1 MALCGREVEPDIRA
15 NVVFLHALTLPV
27 HHAKPELRFRITFT
41 SSALKP
47 LPRKREALQRS
58 TTVVVHRPKLGL
70 RCNQILFCSPRYP
83 LPRERGV
90 RTRAGTIQM
99 REPQLKLRL
108 SNTLVRIRLELRRP
122 DGCVGIGRQRLDIDI
137 RRLRA
142 NCPR

>member
-1 MALCGREVEPDIRA
+1 
-15 NVVFLHALTLPV
+15 
-27 HHAKPELRFRITFT
+27 
-41 SSALKP
+41 
-47 LPRKREALQRS
+47 
-58 TTVVVHRPKLGL
+58 
-70 RCNQILFCSPRYP
+70 